1 MRRLTVALFME
12 GNSRTEVALRLRV
25 VRACVNAWVAKYL
38 ANGVKGLDAKKNKGR
53 DSYLTAAQKQQLN
66 GYIEEQ
72 CISSSGGRTRSTNL
86 SSRTLMW
93 ITILMRFR
101 SCWNN

>member
-1 MRRLTVALFME
+1 MKTYSAEETLALSRADQKLRKRMRRLTVALFME

-53 DSYLTAAQKQQLN
+53 DSYLTA
-66 GYIEEQ
+66 
-72 CISSSGGRTRSTNL
+72 
-86 SSRTLMW
+86 
-93 ITILMRFR
+93 
-101 SCWNN
+101 